1 MPPFNGFASEWVT
14 FQSLFA
20 GIRSTTGV
28 AHWAFKLSAGA
39 LAFTGGLAAACF
51 VKAFGITFLAQP
63 RSEHAAKAHEVAPT
77 MLAGMGLL
85 TAVCIFL
92 GLFPNLFLTLLDPL
106 TNQLLATQITGK
118 LNLADGLV
126 LGGLGEK
133 AGSVST
139 LVLAL
144 MGVCLLPI
152 PFVLWFMFGRK
163 AKTHVGPTWDCGLR
177 GLTPKMEYTATG
189 FSKPI
194 RMIFRTLFR
203 PRRKM
208 QTEFEFSPY
217 FATGLKFESHIE
229 ETFEQRLYRPLNRF
243 ILRFSRRMRTL
254 QAGSVQA
261 YLIYIFVTLLLLLI
275 FAL

>member
-1 MPPFNGFASEWVT
+1 
-14 FQSLFA
+14 
-20 GIRSTTGV
+20 
-28 AHWAFKLSAGA
+28 
-39 LAFTGGLAAACF
+39 
-51 VKAFGITFLAQP
+51 
-63 RSEHAAKAHEVAPT
+63 

-92 GLFPNLFLTLLDPL
+92 GLFPNLFLTVFDPI
-106 TNQLLATQITGK
+106 TTQFLQVSISNK

-139 LVLAL
+139 LVLTL
-144 MGVCLLPI
+144 MAVCLLPI
-152 PFVLWFMFGRK
+152 PFALWFIFGRK
-163 AKTHVGPTWDCGLR
+163 TTTHIGPTWDCGLR
-177 GLTPKMEYTATG
+177 GLTPRMEYTATG

-208 QTEFEFSPY
+208 QAEFEFSRY

-229 ETFEQRLYRPLNRF
+229 ETFEHRLYRPLNRF
-243 ILRFSRRMRTL
+243 ILRFSRRMRAL
-254 QAGSVQA
+254 QAGSIQA